1 MSKRLVSPIY
11 PEINDPELEY
21 VGDFTP
27 VVLPAQLPIL
37 SQEARACI
45 QSFAFAMGVP
55 ADRVVS
61 EAILYWW
68 ENEGG
73 YRVLERTTN

>member
-1 MSKRLVSPIY
+1 MSKRLVSPVY
-11 PEINDPELEY
+11 PEVNDPEVTY
-21 VGDFTP
+21 VDDFSP
-27 VVLPAQLPIL
+27 VILPAQLPIL

-45 QSFAFAMGVP
+45 QSFAFAMRVP
-55 ADRVVS
+55 TDRVVN